1 MMPLDTGFIRGPSVF
16 NLYRNNPSLGLFPSL
31 EAVRLIEAIARLPQ
45 LHGEY
50 PVLSLDHTIS

>member
-1 MMPLDTGFIRGPSVF
+1 MPLDTGFIRGPSVF

-31 EAVRLIEAIARLPQ
+31 ESVRRIEAIAGLPQ

-50 PVLSLDHTIS
+50 PILSLDHTIS